1 MKRPSLIP
9 ANRSSEGRQTFA
21 RAGFKP
27 LRSQTPQNSLFQPLG
42 SLAVRPP
49 VTCRAQTPLREALE
63 LMHRENV
70 GAIVIATAEG
80 APEGIFTE
88 RDLLRIAAAGSFDAA
103 APIARFM
110 MEKPIGLPASATA
123 YDAALVMARHRM
135 RHVLVVEHGV
145 LKGVVS
151 ERTLFAHQR
160 RSMRHVIHAVERAH
174 DLAGLKRAS
183 SGILEYGH
191 ALLAEGIA
199 SEHLTRIIAT
209 LNDHLAERIVM
220 LEAERHDLSRLR
232 WCWLAL
238 GSEGRHEQTFNTDQD
253 NAIVFEAA
261 SGQADDAARALLLPF
276 GRAVNE
282 TLDAC
287 GFPLCPGNIMA
298 GNPECCLSTGEWRE
312 RFDGWV
318 RDPAPEALLKASI
331 FFDFRPIAGESGL
344 ADGLRSWLRDR
355 AKGSERFLK
364 VLALNALE
372 TEVPLGFFGNL
383 LTGGKGADA
392 GTLDLKI
399 QGTRVITDAARIY
412 ALASGV
418 DETNTGARLR
428 GAGDALGV
436 AAAEVEAVAE
446 AFYHL
451 LHFRLKNQLESGG
464 APNRLAPGK
473 LNEFDRRVLKES
485 LRQARRLQQRLAL
498 DYRR

>member
-1 MKRPSLIP
+1 
-9 ANRSSEGRQTFA
+9 
-21 RAGFKP
+21 
-27 LRSQTPQNSLFQPLG
+27 LRSQAPQNSLLEPLG

-63 LMHRENV
+63 VMRTERV
-70 GAIVIATAEG
+70 GAIVIVTAEG
-80 APEGIFTE
+80 APQGIFTE
-88 RDLLRIAAAGSFDAA
+88 RDLLGLAAAGSFDAA

-110 MEKPIGLPASATA
+110 TEKPIGLPASATA

-145 LKGVVS
+145 LRGVVS
-151 ERTLFAHQR
+151 ERSLFAQQR
-160 RSMRHVIHAVERAH
+160 RSMRHVIHAVELAR
-174 DLAGLKRAS
+174 DLAGLKRAA

-191 ALLAEGIA
+191 ALLAQGIA
-199 SEHLTRIIAT
+199 PEQLTRIIAT

-220 LEAERHDLSRLR
+220 LEAERHDLSRSS

-253 NAIVFEAA
+253 NAIVFEAVP
-261 SGQADDAARALLLPF
+261 GQAEGDARALLLSF

-298 GNPECCLSTGEWRE
+298 GNPECCLSAGEWRE

-318 RDPAPEALLKASI
+318 RDPAPEALLKANI
-331 FFDFRPIAGESGL
+331 FFDFRPIAGERGL
-344 ADGLRSWLRDR
+344 ADGLRAWLRDR
-355 AKGSERFLK
+355 AKGSERFFK

-372 TEVPLGFFGNL
+372 TEVPIGFFGNL
-383 LTGGKGADA
+383 ITGGKGADA

-412 ALASGV
+412 ALATGV
-418 DETNTGARLR
+418 DDTNTAARLR
-428 GAGDALGV
+428 GAGEALGV
-436 AAAEVEAVAE
+436 AAAEVEAVVE
-446 AFYHL
+446 AFYQL
-451 LHFRLKNQLESGG
+451 LHFRLKNQLESGR
-464 APNRLAPGK
+464 APNRLAPRK